1 MMTSERQQ
9 TSQSAADS
17 TLLHSRTPSIS
28 PSCNDDK
35 SVNGLPTYAAPSI
48 FPRDYNVPSCIDH
61 TSQFFEI
68 LTAPYRSPA
77 CLTPW
82 RRTQPRQEDVERCAA
97 MVDWGDT
104 DEDSAD
110 SPPREGFSTLQSGF
124 SSRENFAKD
133 VPIYIPHG
141 PWAWAAGEDIQQT
154 EILLSL
160 RQGSMCS
167 AYIQTGIMAGRKITF
182 ISRRWNLDK
191 QADWIGFRSEMAL
204 YSSEQYLKPLQG
216 VIVPH
221 IIGVHILPGAISIA
235 MELPHQSFWMEASPT
250 MPDVLKERAM
260 EGLEMLHSRGIL
272 HGDIELR
279 HVLIGGDGAVTLI
292 DFQLSRSTN
301 PDESIGL
308 EKAEEEE
315 FRFEKRLLA
324 FKLDLNGART
334 RECQKTEDFVQRT
347 KRNKRKDELWKR
359 RTQGTRTGY
368 IPPYEEEPEDEK
380 IEPPVHP
387 HDLQDTWIR
396 GSDASPARIVV
407 PGQSEEDVKVAIRT
421 FLESLADSC
430 PDQALSQTP
439 PSVGCTAGSRA
450 GPSASSIAPESAV
463 GLSSGAVQESSSPSS
478 SSPRR
483 KRSREPSPSPSL
495 HASHASF
502 GSQPSKR
509 VRHESEPLPSA
520 SVSNS
525 YPMPATPW
533 INSRD
538 HVHMWYSDLPENV
551 EVPVPPVRVR
561 PLSQTAAR
569 IRQENIA
576 LCREAGL
583 PHAELVEKGEVSPAN
598 AIRHLLLVKKRRGIA
613 RGNLVRERERDGY
626 SPYVHHIEK
635 SHQRERY
642 LSLKDLKNAYIATC
656 ANAPNL
662 SGIPMAAG
670 DRTFSALLHMNEQK
684 DIPEG
689 PRILQR
695 AEYEHIQNARKQV
708 VVLLPQRAV
717 LKRRRVD
724 DLAQSFLPPTN
735 SPNPAVPV
743 ADSRSTIPPPRKK
756 ARTKGRLIKPTP
768 ALLPLFQ
775 ASDPGS
781 SNTSNQVTNVGPSHG
796 HHLAGHCS
804 HICPP
809 SGIDFTPPSWRGLS
823 LWMGS
828 LMSWSH

>member
-1 MMTSERQQ
+1 MMISERQQ
-9 TSQSAADS
+9 TSQSEADS
-17 TLLHSRTPSIS
+17 TFLHSRAPS
-28 PSCNDDK
+28 PSPSLD
-35 SVNGLPTYAAPSI
+35 GLPTYAAPSI

-68 LTAPYRSPA
+68 LTAPYRPPA

-82 RRTQPRQEDVERCAA
+82 RRTTPREEDVKRCAE

-110 SPPREGFSTLQSGF
+110 PPPQEGF

-133 VPIYIPHG
+133 VPIYVPHG
-141 PWAWAAGEDIQQT
+141 PWAWAAGEDVQQT
-154 EILLSL
+154 ETLLSL

-167 AYIQTGIMAGRKITF
+167 AYIQSGVIAGRKITF

-216 VIVPH
+216 VIVPR

-235 MELPHQSFWMEASPT
+235 MEIPHQSFWMEASPT

-279 HVLIGGDGAVTLI
+279 HCSHRRGWLP
-292 DFQLSRSTN
+292 RSTN
-301 PDESIGL
+301 PDESVGL

-324 FKLDLNGART
+324 FKLDLNGARI
-334 RECQKTEDFVQRT
+334 RECQKTEAFRT
-347 KRNKRKDELWKR
+347 AVEPKDA
-359 RTQGTRTGY
+359 RTGY

-387 HDLQDTWIR
+387 QDLQDTWIR
-396 GSDASPARIVV
+396 GSDAPPARIVV
-407 PGQSEEDVKVAIRT
+407 PGQSEEEVKTAIRT
-421 FLESLADSC
+421 FFESLAESC
-430 PDQALSQTP
+430 ADQALSQP
-439 PSVGCTAGSRA
+439 LPSIGGTAEGSEA
-450 GPSASSIAPESAV
+450 GPSTSTIAPESAIRS
-463 GLSSGAVQESSSPSS
+463 LSE
-478 SSPRR
+478 R
-483 KRSREPSPSPSL
+483 KRSREPSPSSSP
-495 HASHASF
+495 HASSSF
-502 GSQPSKR
+502 DPQPSKR
-509 VRHESEPLPSA
+509 VRHESEPLPSTSA
-520 SVSNS
+520 SSNN
-525 YPMPATPW
+525 YPVPEMPW
-533 INSRD
+533 INPRD
-538 HVHMWYSDLPENV
+538 RVHMWYSDLPENA
-551 EVPVPPVRVR
+551 EVPVAPVRVR
-561 PLSQTAAR
+561 PLSHTAAR
-569 IRQENIA
+569 IRQENVA

-583 PHAELVEKGEVSPAN
+583 PHAELVENGEVSPAN
-598 AIRHLLLVKKRRGIA
+598 ATRHHLLVKKRRGIA
-613 RGNLVRERERDGY
+613 RGNLLRERDRDGY

-656 ANAPNL
+656 ADAPNL
-662 SGIPMAAG
+662 SGIPMKAG
-670 DRTFSALLHMNEQK
+670 DRTFSALLRMNEQK

-689 PRILQR
+689 PRILQQ
-695 AEYEHIQNARKQV
+695 AEYEDIQNARKQAI
-708 VVLLPQRAV
+708 VLLPRRGV
-717 LKRRRVD
+717 LKRGRVD
-724 DLAQSFLPPTN
+724 DLAQTFLPPTN

-743 ADSRSTIPPPRKK
+743 ADTQSTIPPPRKK
-756 ARTKGRLIKPTP
+756 ARTKSRLNKHTPT
-768 ALLPLFQ
+768 LLPLFD

-781 SNTSNQVTNVGPSHG
+781 SKTSIQTTNDNPSHG
-796 HHLAGHCS
+796 PHLAGHCS
-804 HICPP
+804 HVCPA
-809 SGIDFTPPSWRGLS
+809 SVIDFTPPSWRGLS